1 MKICDLASWTSPSGY
16 TDGRTA
22 DRIVVHILN
31 LIPNTNVDVLPCVK
45 TCSAGVFLTTPLTRS
60 LSGRI
65 IHQHRWSHIAAQHSV
80 FSASM
85 FLFCRPAG
93 LQKQKHRHHKGE
105 MFSKEVQ
112 CLVHNLTCLLANSQV
127 SDDEVTCWLVDVIV
141 ELVMFLWQEIVCFSR
156 HLCQSW
162 CLEV

>member
-1 MKICDLASWTSPSGY
+1 MKICDLASWTSPSGCA
-16 TDGRTA
+16 GARTA
-22 DRIVVHILN
+22 DQIVVHKLN
-31 LIPNTNVDVLPCVK
+31 LILNTNMDVLPCGK
-45 TCSAGVFLTTPLTRS
+45 TCSASVWPPTPLRRC

-65 IHQHRWSHIAAQHSV
+65 IHQHWWSHIAAQRSV
-80 FSASM
+80 FSVSM

-112 CLVHNLTCLLANSQV
+112 CLVHKLTCLWANSQ
-127 SDDEVTCWLVDVIV
+127 VTCWLVDVIV
-141 ELVMFLWQEIVCFSR
+141 ELLIFLWQEIVCFSR